1 MPVAR
6 LWHPHCKYRASVSP
20 LAGALKNKTEQIPGL
35 SGNFSPGLW
44 GSFPKV
50 LSYGV
55 GSMGSALGALW
66 EVWGQGS
73 Y

>member
-6 LWHPHCKYRASVSP
+6 LWHPHCTCRASVSP
-20 LAGALKNKTEQIPGL
+20 LAGALKNKTEQILGL
-35 SGNFSPGLW
+35 SGNFLPGLW